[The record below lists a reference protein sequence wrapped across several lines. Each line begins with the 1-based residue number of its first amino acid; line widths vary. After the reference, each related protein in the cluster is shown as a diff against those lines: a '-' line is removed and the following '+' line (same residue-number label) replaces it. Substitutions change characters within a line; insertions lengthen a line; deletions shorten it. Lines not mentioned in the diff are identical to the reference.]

1 VTDSPIPEPA
11 DPADRLAAARSLAW
25 TSTVIAIATAF
36 LFVLNAASMRSWASS
51 WPPTRASAELFS
63 LTSNWE
69 AETAK
74 FGLTEPH
81 AWMHDV
87 WKEQQALT
95 WPAFAPNPS
104 QPPPPG

>member
-51 WPPTRASAELFS
+51 WPPTGVGRTLQPHI
-63 LTSNWE
+63 
-69 AETAK
+69 
-74 FGLTEPH
+74 GL
-81 AWMHDV
+81 
-87 WKEQQALT
+87 
-95 WPAFAPNPS
+95 
-104 QPPPPG
+104 GR